1 MSNKKVGAGTEAR
14 NKGEDRLMIE
24 TAKPLPAEFFLQ
36 PTLDIARGLLGM
48 LVVRTLP
55 EGRLVGRIVETEA
68 YGRYDPACHAVREL
82 PGGEVIHRRT
92 RRNAAM
98 FGPPGHAYI
107 YFTYGN
113 HFMFN
118 VITEPEGVP
127 SAVLIRAL
135 EPLEGLETM
144 LYFRGVADPAALTN
158 GPGKLARALAID
170 KTLDGHDL
178 AYPPLQMLR
187 GDPVPPER
195 IVTATRIG
203 ITRGVELPWRFY
215 ERGNPWV
222 SRR

>member
-1 MSNKKVGAGTEAR
+1 
-14 NKGEDRLMIE
+14 MID
-24 TAKPLPAEFFLQ
+24 TATFPAALLALLRM
-36 PTLDIARGLLGM
+36 PTLAIARGLLGT

-68 YGRYDPACHAVREL
+68 YGQLDPACHAVREL
-82 PGGEVIHRRT
+82 PGGDLIHRRT
-92 RRNAAM
+92 QRNATM
-98 FGPPGHAYI
+98 FGPPGRAYV

-118 VITEPEGVP
+118 VITEPEGIP

-135 EPLEGLETM
+135 EPLEGVEIM
-144 LYFRGVADPAALTN
+144 LRLRGTGNPGALTN

-170 KTLDGHDL
+170 KSLDGHEL
-178 AYPPLQMLR
+178 AHPPLQLLP
-187 GDPVPPER
+187 GDPVPTDR
-195 IVTATRIG
+195 IVTTTRIG

-222 SRR
+222 SRVSSKQ